1 VARPAHCACVLV
13 DYCFR
18 GEMPIFDSASRQ
30 EATLMDS
37 SIVITALGAIV
48 GTVISGGIQASTR
61 ARRRL
66 GLDRSLVL

>member
-1 VARPAHCACVLV
+1 
-13 DYCFR
+13 
-18 GEMPIFDSASRQ
+18 
-30 EATLMDS
+30 MDS

-48 GTVISGGIQASTR
+48 GTVISGGIQASTS